1 MAHPDRVHS
10 RSQLLNRVWGDH
22 VFIDDRTVDVHIKRL
37 RQALR
42 DVGADAQLVT
52 VRGMGYRFNS
62 QT

>member
-1 MAHPDRVHS
+1 
-10 RSQLLNRVWGDH
+10 
-22 VFIDDRTVDVHIKRL
+22 VDVHIKRL